1 VDRRSRLI
9 GFGSALLRDE
19 TIDGGFKVVDG
30 SEDAAHQAPAREFG
44 EKALDGVEPGCGGR
58 GEVEDLAWMAGQPCA
73 QTRRREGSRGNARSS
88 FFRPTCYD
96 ARCRR
101 NHHVE

>member
-19 TIDGGFKVVDG
+19 AIDGGFKVVDG

-58 GEVEDLAWMAGQPCA
+58 GEVERGWRASHARKRDAAKDRAATVPA
-73 QTRRREGSRGNARSS
+73 TPGS
-88 FFRPTCYD
+88 
-96 ARCRR
+96 
-101 NHHVE
+101 